1 MKEILTFVL
10 SYCSICLV
18 LSNLGN
24 NGTSNGDTYLYHETN
39 QSYTDGPTL
48 PIHNYKGSCTA
59 FASKS
64 HGYRPV
70 VVYVPDSHSTIYLWD
85 YTMSNKW
92 ETCKYTVYLHKA
104 QGGLVKT
111 SLTYTIQCSSTE
123 IQYFRCTYGSL

>member
-1 MKEILTFVL
+1 MGKYQGFFEILMITL
-10 SYCSICLV
+10 IS
-18 LSNLGN
+18 SNKPGYIKLCETLYLGN

-48 PIHNYKGSCTA
+48 PNHNYKGSCTA

-85 YTMSNKW
+85 YTMSNNW
-92 ETCKYTVYLHKA
+92 ETCKYTVYLHNRVA
-104 QGGLVKT
+104 TYVVDHE
-111 SLTYTIQCSSTE
+111 SLLTQ
-123 IQYFRCTYGSL
+123 